1 MTLTQNIITMKVDK
15 NLLVKAQYTL
25 YTVAADGKE
34 EMVEQTAPEM
44 PLVYIQGMGLMLPEF
59 ENNLLGLAQGE
70 KFDFVLTPEQAYGEV
85 SEEYITTLPKEVFLV
100 DGEFDEEVV
109 FVGAQVP
116 MLDSEGNQLL
126 GKVLE
131 ISDSGV
137 KMDFNP
143 FLAGQTLHFVGEIQE
158 VSEPTPDEVQAILN
172 PHAGGGCCGCGHE
185 EQGGGC
191 SSGGCS
197 SGGCGC

>member
-1 MTLTQNIITMKVDK
+1 MKVDK

-25 YTVAADGKE
+25 YTVAADGTE

-70 KFDFVLTPEQAYGEV
+70 KFDFVLTPDQAYGEV

-143 FLAGQTLHFVGEIQE
+143 FLAGETLHFVGEIQE

-172 PHAGGGCCGCGHE
+172 PHAGGGCCGGSCSSS
-185 EQGGGC
+185 GC
-191 SSGGCS
+191 STDSCGCS